1 MLSSENSSTKPLHI
15 PSTMPSIFL
24 RLQTPY
30 QIKAGSAKFFLSFI
44 RVYFAVHC
52 PKKKEM
58 EMKKIACA
66 ILFAAASVSAVMAD
80 EVAAPAPSP
89 ASGASASLPI
99 VGSLVGASLASFIA
113 LYLQ

>member
-1 MLSSENSSTKPLHI
+1 MSPRGINDTNTSRPLSDGRQVCVSEAPPLLLLECKRPRKNKMLT
-15 PSTMPSIFL
+15 T
-24 RLQTPY
+24 
-30 QIKAGSAKFFLSFI
+30 
-44 RVYFAVHC
+44 
-52 PKKKEM
+52 M
-58 EMKKIACA
+58 EMKRIACV

-80 EVAAPAPSP
+80 EAAAPAPSP

>member
-1 MLSSENSSTKPLHI
+1 
-15 PSTMPSIFL
+15 
-24 RLQTPY
+24 
-30 QIKAGSAKFFLSFI
+30 
-44 RVYFAVHC
+44 
-52 PKKKEM
+52 M

-66 ILFAAASVSAVMAD
+66 ILFAD

-113 LYLQ
+113 VYLQ

>member
-1 MLSSENSSTKPLHI
+1 
-15 PSTMPSIFL
+15 
-24 RLQTPY
+24 
-30 QIKAGSAKFFLSFI
+30 
-44 RVYFAVHC
+44 
-52 PKKKEM
+52 M

-113 LYLQ
+113 VYLQISSDAIQEIESVVHNLENLSKNKGLKLLEVEHWR

>member
-1 MLSSENSSTKPLHI
+1 
-15 PSTMPSIFL
+15 MPSISL

-30 QIKAGSAKFFLSFI
+30 QIKAGSAKFSLSFI
-44 RVYFAVHC
+44 RDYFAVHC
-52 PKKKEM
+52 LKKKEM

-89 ASGASASLPI
+89 ASGAVVSLP
-99 VGSLVGASLASFIA
+99 VAGSLVGASLASFIA